1 MSGKTFL
8 VISLKHK
15 KIRTIQININLEQKP
30 KNGLLGG
37 GPKREWTRTGQLLEA
52 SAKVNAE
59 KRNSSKKSDLHPI
72 LCYPP
77 DSPTSSTALLS
88 PSKKKSPSASVSGQ
102 GILPPACPSP
112 DPSIASSLDRRL
124 ISLTEDNCKGDQHI
138 LQKNRTNSL
147 TNLLGDAEVE
157 DSVKGSVVELDDFT
171 DSEYLAKARSNKF
184 LKFENRGNQCA
195 LSTALHLLLDQPK
208 IRESILGKQC
218 RYI

>member
-1 MSGKTFL
+1 M
-8 VISLKHK
+8 LK
-15 KIRTIQININLEQKP
+15 
-30 KNGLLGG
+30 
-37 GPKREWTRTGQLLEA
+37 A
-52 SAKVNAE
+52 SAKVTAE
-59 KRNSSKKSDLHPI
+59 KRNS
-72 LCYPP
+72 
-77 DSPTSSTALLS
+77 TSSTALLS

>member
-1 MSGKTFL
+1 MSGKNFL

-15 KIRTIQININLEQKP
+15 KIRTIQINIYLEQKP

-37 GPKREWTRTGQLLEA
+37 GPKREWTRTGQLLKA
-52 SAKVNAE
+52 SAKVTAE
-59 KRNSSKKSDLHPI
+59 KRNF
-72 LCYPP
+72 
-77 DSPTSSTALLS
+77 TSSTALLS

-112 DPSIASSLDRRL
+112 VPSIASSLDRRL

-171 DSEYLAKARSNKF
+171 DSEYLAKARSNKY